1 MAKQHRLTDAQW
13 RKLFAEQR
21 DSVLSVEAFCRAQ
34 GIASSTFF
42 ARRQRLREADRPAFV
57 EVTAEAEAAEATRPM
72 EAPCHAS
79 LEVLLP
85 GGVVVRVPCGFDT
98 VTLRR
103 IVEALS

>member
-57 EVTAEAEAAEATRPM
+57 EVTAEATRPM

-85 GGVVVRVPCGFDT
+85 GGVVVRVLCGFDT